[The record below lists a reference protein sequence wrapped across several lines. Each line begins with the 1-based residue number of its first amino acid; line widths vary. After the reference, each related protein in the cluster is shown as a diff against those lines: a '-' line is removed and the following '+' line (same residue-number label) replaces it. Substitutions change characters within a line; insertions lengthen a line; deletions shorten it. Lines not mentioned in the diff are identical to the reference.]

1 MKPKRSVS
9 QKSSNNARRGY
20 TLIEMLVAITA
31 GIVVMVVAAGMLNT
45 LMRLEQQSHKR
56 FTERAAVARLADQF
70 RRDAHAALEATPIAP
85 EEGKPADGLAW
96 RFTLADDHRV
106 EYRSDLEGL
115 LRTKSLGDRTTAEE
129 RYAFATSVRA
139 AVDLDSTGNV
149 PMVRLRLEGV
159 SVPGGD
165 APMPPL
171 VVEARL
177 AFDHRFT
184 QVKEHKP

>member
-1 MKPKRSVS
+1 MTPQRSVS
-9 QKSSNNARRGY
+9 QKSSNKPRRGY

-31 GIVVMVVAAGMLNT
+31 GVVVMAVATGMLHT

-56 FTERAAVARLADQF
+56 FTERAAVARLTDQF
-70 RRDAHAALEATPIAP
+70 RRDAHAALEATLIAP
-85 EEGKPADGLAW
+85 EEGKPVGGLAW
-96 RFTLADDHRV
+96 RFALADDHRV

-115 LRTKSLGDRTTAEE
+115 LRTESLGDRTTAEE
-129 RYAFATSVRA
+129 RYAFATTVRA
-139 AVDLDSTGNV
+139 AVDLDSSENV

-171 VVEARL
+171 LVKARL
-177 AFDHRFT
+177 AFDHRFARA
-184 QVKEHKP
+184 KEQKP

>member
-1 MKPKRSVS
+1 MTLKRSVS
-9 QKSSNNARRGY
+9 QKSSAKARRGY

-31 GIVVMVVAAGMLNT
+31 GIVIMVVAAGMLNT
-45 LMRLEQQSHKR
+45 LMRLEQQSHNR

-70 RRDAHAALEATPIAP
+70 RRDAHAALEAAAIAP
-85 EEGKPADGLAW
+85 EEGKPAEGLAW
-96 RFTLADDHRV
+96 QFTLADDHHV

-115 LRTKSLGDRTTAEE
+115 LRTESVGDRTTAQE
-129 RYAFATSVRA
+129 RYAFATAVRV

-149 PMVRLRLEGV
+149 PIVRLRLEGV

-171 VVEARL
+171 AVEARL
-177 AFDHRFT
+177 AFDHRYT
-184 QVKEHKP
+184 QAKEHKP

>member
-1 MKPKRSVS
+1 MTPKRSIS
-9 QKSSNNARRGY
+9 RKSFNKARRGY

-45 LMRLEQQSHKR
+45 LMRLEQQSHNR
-56 FTERAAVARLADQF
+56 FTERAAVTRLADQF
-70 RRDAHAALEATPIAP
+70 RRDAHAALEAAAIAP
-85 EEGKPADGLAW
+85 EEGKPAEALAW
-96 RFTLADDHRV
+96 RFTLPDDHRV
-106 EYRSDLEGL
+106 EYRGDLEGL
-115 LRTKSLGDRTTAEE
+115 LRTESVGDRTAAQE
-129 RYAFATSVRA
+129 RYAFATAVRA
-139 AVDLDSTGNV
+139 AVDLDPNGNV

-171 VVEARL
+171 LVEARL

-184 QVKEHKP
+184 RAKEHKP